1 LTKAIGID
9 LGTTYSVAAVI
20 DNGHARVIKNAE
32 GENLTPS
39 AYAETAQGHKL
50 VGSVARRQASAN
62 PEKTVLSIKRHM
74 GTDYRVSMNGRA
86 YSPQEIS
93 AFILRKIRSDAEKQL
108 GEKVQKP

>member
-9 LGTTYSVAAVI
+9 LGTTYSVAAVME
-20 DNGHARVIKNAE
+20 DGHARIIKNAE

-39 AYAETAQGHKL
+39 AYAETAQGHRL
-50 VGSVARRQASAN
+50 VGSVARGQAAAN

-74 GTDYRVSMNGRA
+74 GTDYRVSINGRT

-93 AFILRKIRSDAEKQL
+93 AFILRKIRSDAKNNWV
-108 GEKVQKP
+108 KR